1 MMLKKKNFRPDWVS
15 PPGETIADLLE
26 ERGLSVAEFAEG
38 LGRPPV
44 YTSDLLHGRE
54 VITPEVARRLEA
66 LLHGSAAFWINRESQ
81 YREDLTRLQREA
93 HNVAARAWLGELPL
107 KDMIKFGWLERG
119 LSASAAQAAACLR
132 FFAVPDVDAWRRT
145 YGQVLEVAT
154 FRTSP
159 SFASQPGAVAAW
171 LRQGE
176 IESVPID
183 CRPWDGKRFEAQLTN
198 LRRLTWR
205 KNPNSF
211 IPEVQKRCAECG
223 VAVAIVRTPAGCRAS
238 GATRFISPTK
248 ALLLLSFR
256 YLSDDHFWFTFF
268 HEAGHLVLHDKKA
281 IFLEGENRPQSK
293 EEEEANAF
301 AGRVLIPREFQAAF
315 MSLRPEGREVIRFAR
330 RVGVAPGI
338 VVGQLQYHER
348 LKQHQLNSLKR
359 RFRWS
364 D

>member
-1 MMLKKKNFRPDWVS
+1 MMVKKNDFQPDWVS

-26 ERGLSVAEFAEG
+26 ERGLSVTEFAAG
-38 LGRPPV
+38 LGRTPA
-44 YTSDLLHGRE
+44 YTSDLVHGRE
-54 VITPEVARRLEA
+54 VITAEVARQLEA
-66 LLHGSAAFWINRESQ
+66 LFGGSAAFWINRESQ
-81 YREDLTRLQREA
+81 YREALARLQREA
-93 HNVAARAWLGELPL
+93 HNVAARAWLSELPL
-107 KDMIKFGWLERG
+107 KDMIKFEWLERG
-119 LSASAAQAAACLR
+119 LTASAAQAEACLR

-145 YGQVLEVAT
+145 YGQVLEMAT

-171 LRQGE
+171 LRRGE
-176 IESVPID
+176 IESAPID
-183 CRPWDGKRFEAQLTN
+183 CRPWDDKRFEAELTN
-198 LRRLTWR
+198 VRRLTWR
-205 KNPNSF
+205 KNPSSF
-211 IPEVQKRCAECG
+211 IPELQKRCAECG
-223 VAVAIVRTPAGCRAS
+223 VTVAIVRAPAGCRAS
-238 GATRFISPTK
+238 GATRFLSPTK

-281 IFLEGENRPQSK
+281 IFLEGENRPPSK

-301 AGRVLIPREFQAAF
+301 AARVLIPQEFQAAL
-315 MSLRPEGREVIRFAR
+315 MSLRPEAREIIRFAR

-338 VVGQLQYHER
+338 VVGQLQYHGR